1 MWVCSVASIARAG
14 DRGRWEVVDDAAAS
28 QAGRACSVALSDR
41 RSGPTTPVVVGVL
54 SEGTI
59 DKRGDRLATEEP
71 LEIRVAA
78 GGGARP
84 VATTMRT
91 PGNDF
96 ELAAGFLLSEGLVS
110 SRHDLRRI
118 VYCRDVPDGEQ
129 LFNVV
134 TVEFVAPVLP
144 DLAGFERHGTVSSAC
159 GVCGRASLDR
169 LRARG
174 VATVAPGGPLVEAQ
188 ILFGLPDS
196 LRASQRNFEATGGLH
211 AAGLFE
217 ADGTLLCARED
228 VGRHNAVDKVLG
240 WALMHDHLPLAEHI
254 LMVSGRAGFD
264 IVEKAVG
271 AGIAV
276 VCAVSAPSSLAVATA
291 EEFGATLIG
300 FLRGRSANV
309 YSGAHRVIT
318 STG

>member
-1 MWVCSVASIARAG
+1 MNEPEVSDRRRGPAGPRSPAVAT
-14 DRGRWEVVDDAAAS
+14 DFQPPAATGAKES
-28 QAGRACSVALSDR
+28 MR
-41 RSGPTTPVVVGVL
+41 RSGPTTPVVVGAL

-59 DKRGDRLATEEP
+59 SKRGDRLATEEP

-96 ELAAGFLLSEGLVS
+96 ELAAGFLLSEGLIS
-110 SRHDLRRI
+110 ARHDVRRI
-118 VYCRDVPDGEQ
+118 VYCRDVPEGEQ

-134 TVEFVAPVLP
+134 TVELATPVLP
-144 DLAGFERHGTVSSAC
+144 DLTGFERHGTVSSAC

-169 LRARG
+169 LRERG
-174 VATVAPGGPLVEAQ
+174 VATLAAGRPRVE
-188 ILFGLPDS
+188 LEVLYSLPDA
-196 LRASQRNFEATGGLH
+196 LRAAQSNFEATGGLH
-211 AAGLFE
+211 AAGLFQS
-217 ADGTLLCARED
+217 DGTLLCARED

-240 WALMHDHLPLAEHI
+240 WALMHDRLPLREHI

-291 EEFGATLIG
+291 EEFGATLVG
-300 FLRGRSANV
+300 FLRGQSVNI
-309 YSGAHRVIT
+309 YSGADRLI
-318 STG
+318 GG

>member
-1 MWVCSVASIARAG
+1 M
-14 DRGRWEVVDDAAAS
+14 
-28 QAGRACSVALSDR
+28 SDR

-59 DKRGDRLATEEP
+59 IKRGDRLATEEP
-71 LEIRVAA
+71 LEIRVAV
-78 GGGARP
+78 GGAARP

-96 ELAAGFLLSEGLVS
+96 ELAAGFLLSEGLIS
-110 SRHDLRRI
+110 ACHDFHDI
-118 VYCRDVPDGEQ
+118 AYCLDATDADQR
-129 LFNVV
+129 FNVV
-134 TVEFVAPVLP
+134 TVELAAPVLP

-174 VATVAPGGPLVEAQ
+174 VATLPAGRPRVEVEV
-188 ILFGLPDS
+188 LYGLPDA
-196 LRASQRNFEATGGLH
+196 LRAAQGTFDATGGLH

-217 ADGTLLCARED
+217 SDGALVCVRED

-240 WALMHDHLPLAEHI
+240 WALMHDRLPLHEQI

-291 EEFGATLIG
+291 EEFGVTLVG
-300 FLRGRSANV
+300 FLRGRSANI
-309 YSGAHRVIT
+309 YSGPDRLVL
-318 STG
+318 G

>member
-1 MWVCSVASIARAG
+1 M
-14 DRGRWEVVDDAAAS
+14 
-28 QAGRACSVALSDR
+28 SDR
-41 RSGPTTPVVVGVL
+41 RSGPTTPVVVGAL
-54 SEGTI
+54 TDNTI
-59 DKRGDRLATEEP
+59 KDRADRLATEEP
-71 LEIRVAA
+71 LEIRLAA
-78 GGGARP
+78 GGKARP

-96 ELAAGFLLSEGLVS
+96 ELASGFLLSEGLISARDDV
-110 SRHDLRRI
+110 RRI
-118 VYCRDVPDGEQ
+118 AYCVDVPEGDQ

-134 TVEFVAPVLP
+134 TVELAAPGLP

-174 VATVAPGGPLVEAQ
+174 VATLPASRPRVEVEV
-188 ILFGLPDS
+188 LYRLPDS
-196 LRASQRNFEATGGLH
+196 LRAAQGAFEATGGLH

-217 ADGTLLCARED
+217 SDGALLCVRED

-240 WALMHDHLPLAEHI
+240 WALMHDRLPLDQHI
-254 LMVSGRAGFD
+254 LMVSGRAGFE

-276 VCAVSAPSSLAVATA
+276 TCAVSAPSSLAVATA
-291 EEFGATLIG
+291 EEFGATLVG

-309 YSGAHRVIT
+309 YSGADRLVIPAIV
-318 STG
+318 SPRP

>member
-1 MWVCSVASIARAG
+1 M
-14 DRGRWEVVDDAAAS
+14 VV
-28 QAGRACSVALSDR
+28 GALSD
-41 RSGPTTPVVVGVL
+41 GKIT
-54 SEGTI
+54 E
-59 DKRGDRLATEEP
+59 RGDRLATEEP

-96 ELAAGFLLSEGLVS
+96 ELASGFLLSEGLIS
-110 SRHDLRRI
+110 ARDDF
-118 VYCRDVPDGEQ
+118 RDVAYCLDVPERDQ

-134 TVEFVAPVLP
+134 TVTLAAPVLP
-144 DLAGFERHGTVSSAC
+144 DLAGIERHGTVSSAC

-174 VATVAPGGPLVEAQ
+174 VATLPAGRPRVGVEV
-188 ILFGLPDS
+188 LYRLPDL
-196 LRASQRNFEATGGLH
+196 LRSAQGTFEATGGLH

-217 ADGTLLCARED
+217 ANGTLLCVRED

-240 WALMHDHLPLAEHI
+240 WALMDDRLPLDEHV

-291 EEFGATLIG
+291 EEFGGTLVG

-309 YSGAHRVIT
+309 YSGADRLVTPAIPAIVDPAET
-318 STG
+318 ANAPGGMRR